1 DGEQVGTGS
10 KKLVVSGL
18 CDYDAEAMEEIV
30 AEFYRLKAAY
40 EA

>member
-1 DGEQVGTGS
+1 

-18 CDYDAEAMEEIV
+18 CDYDPTSMDEIV
-30 AEFYRLKAAY
+30 TEFYRLKAAY